1 MHLRSIPTRLTA
13 TCVTTVG
20 AAQSKTGN
28 NISLKRI
35 SVPKAPPLGKPN
47 HIQAHL
53 DTRTE

>member
-1 MHLRSIPTRLTA
+1 MRLRSIPTRLTA

-20 AAQSKTGN
+20 AAQSKTAN